1 MIRILSDLIFPP
13 RTSAPQTPPPADPG
27 PSCMSAGV
35 SADPNLGLILGVVCA
50 VALITVVLTVVLT
63 IGSRGRKRKSA

>member
-1 MIRILSDLIFPP
+1 
-13 RTSAPQTPPPADPG
+13 
-27 PSCMSAGV
+27 MSTGV

-50 VALITVVLTVVLT
+50 VALLTVVLTVVLT